1 LRSGLAEFP
10 RVHSRFSFSSA
21 YIRVYLRLRF
31 VVAVQVNI
39 RVFGSLLTAGYDREE
54 LDPKFFFVEL
64 NKSIHN
70 QFPGRGDGCLKWL
83 APRSWKASEI
93 GCKEDDKPTMT
104 ESKYQS

>member
-1 LRSGLAEFP
+1 MPNCRQRRRQVAAHGTRTSINENT
-10 RVHSRFSFSSA
+10 
-21 YIRVYLRLRF
+21 LRLRF

-39 RVFGSLLTAGYDREE
+39 LAFCSLLTAGNDREE
-54 LDPKFFFVEL
+54 LDPKFLFVEL

-70 QFPGRGDGCLKWL
+70 QFPGGGVGCLKWL

-104 ESKYQS
+104 VSKYQS